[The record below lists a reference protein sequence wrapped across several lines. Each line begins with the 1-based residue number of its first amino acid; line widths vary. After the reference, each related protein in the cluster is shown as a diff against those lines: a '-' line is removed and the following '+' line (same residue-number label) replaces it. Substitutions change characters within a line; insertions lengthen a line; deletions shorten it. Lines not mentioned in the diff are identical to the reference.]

1 MGAVLNKQLERH
13 LIMMLFACLMGLTGL
28 VGSVVGN
35 CQLSADKPKSS
46 AIDDNNYRDACA
58 VALMEQV
65 HREFNASFTYL
76 QMAAQFS
83 EDDYYLPGVAKMFW
97 EHADE
102 EREHAKQFISYL
114 RMRGFQDDTSF
125 FDKMQMLGPESSAD
139 RHWSSVT
146 EALED
151 ALKLEKSVSGS
162 IKQIIDECSKAD
174 NNGPDDQYTV
184 DWLVG
189 VSLEEQMKGQR
200 HLAGLI
206 NSLSMMKMTSGSLGE
221 WLFDQELSA

>member
-1 MGAVLNKQLERH
+1 MVY
-13 LIMMLFACLMGLTGL
+13 
-28 VGSVVGN
+28 GS
-35 CQLSADKPKSS
+35 CQLSSTNVLAS
-46 AIDDNNYRDACA
+46 AKDGKNYRESCA
-58 VALMEQV
+58 KLLSAQV

-125 FDKMQMLGPESSAD
+125 FDKTQMLGPESSAD

-162 IKQIIDECSKAD
+162 IKQIIDECFKAD
-174 NNGPDDQYTV
+174 NNGPDDQFTV